1 MFAVLLLSAQ
11 GSSQDS
17 PSGNCCCL
25 PVRGHAPKWQDHL
38 DAPLPQAAAVE
49 SFLGELWAA
58 RAGVQR
64 VHREQAYSQA
74 SAGVLE
80 MSWESHPAIEEGNAV
95 CRLVLHPVAAPY
107 HAGSS
112 SSCLSACYTEMV
124 EGWGAKE
131 GLQGPLTKPLTGGQG
146 QGRNTISMFYNDYH
160 NFGLGV
166 MRLPLFSPL
175 GRGWRCSSSQVLAL
189 AQHEVS
195 PHVCTPR
202 AR

>member
-1 MFAVLLLSAQ
+1 MLSLVGLLGSSWGLGPCSVSFRDVDSLKRRARRTFAVLLLSAQ

-58 RAGVQR
+58 RAGV
-64 VHREQAYSQA
+64 
-74 SAGVLE
+74 LE

-124 EGWGAKE
+124 EG
-131 GLQGPLTKPLTGGQG
+131 
-146 QGRNTISMFYNDYH
+146 
-160 NFGLGV
+160 
-166 MRLPLFSPL
+166 
-175 GRGWRCSSSQVLAL
+175 
-189 AQHEVS
+189 
-195 PHVCTPR
+195 
-202 AR
+202 